1 MIAGIIP
8 ARGGSKGIPRKNLR
22 PIAGKPLIAWSIEA
36 ANESRLLD
44 DYYVSTEDNEISSV
58 SREYGAKVIERPPE
72 LATDGADMMDVL
84 RHFLDYTGADIVVL
98 LQPTSPVR
106 EKGLVDRCIKRFQEK
121 KADSLATGYN
131 CKIFEYGSY
140 SDNRQRLSGFFHDD
154 GNVYLFKEGLIRQGR
169 RIGERAERMEISKE
183 QNFEIDDLFDF
194 WLNEQI
200 LKNTEKSWI

>member
-1 MIAGIIP
+1 MKISIASYSFHG
-8 ARGGSKGIPRKNLR
+8 LR
-22 PIAGKPLIAWSIEA
+22 
-36 ANESRLLD
+36 
-44 DYYVSTEDNEISSV
+44 
-58 SREYGAKVIERPPE
+58 
-72 LATDGADMMDVL
+72 GADMMDVL